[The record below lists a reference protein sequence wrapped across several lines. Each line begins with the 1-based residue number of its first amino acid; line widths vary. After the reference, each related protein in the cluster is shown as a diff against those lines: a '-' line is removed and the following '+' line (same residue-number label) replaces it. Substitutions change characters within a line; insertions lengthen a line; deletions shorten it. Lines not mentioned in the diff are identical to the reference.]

1 MNLQTILI
9 QQLVSALVMMMSPEV
24 RIPEE
29 TGHRFHVKVDTDST
43 ANWTPIPGQ
52 TGH

>member
-1 MNLQTILI
+1 
-9 QQLVSALVMMMSPEV
+9 V
-24 RIPEE
+24 RIPQE

-43 ANWTPIPGQ
+43 ANWTPVPAQ

>member
-1 MNLQTILI
+1 MQMKELMEKQDFEELM
-9 QQLVSALVMMMSPEV
+9 AEARWPV